1 MNLESG
7 RIVKYCPSSPLKIE
21 PKKIS
26 NAAPMLSTDVSVID
40 MSYICVIIDLYSRMV
55 VGYKIGKTNS
65 TQLVKSTF
73 QMAYKARQPDSSLVF
88 HTDRGGNYRS
98 KTMNDYMRSLHITH
112 SFSRAH
118 VPYDN
123 SVMESFFASLK
134 REELYRTKYR
144 SEADFQSAVD
154 KYIVFYNTKRP
165 HKKLQY
171 KTPEQKEEEYA
182 LKDAGL

>member
-1 MNLESG
+1 M
-7 RIVKYCPSSPLKIE
+7 
-21 PKKIS
+21 
-26 NAAPMLSTDVSVID
+26 
-40 MSYICVIIDLYSRMV
+40 
-55 VGYKIGKTNS
+55 
-65 TQLVKSTF
+65 KSTF
-73 QMAYKARQPDSSLVF
+73 QSAYKTRRPGSSLIF

-98 KTMNDYMRSLHITH
+98 KTMNDYIRSLNIAH

-123 SVMESFFASLK
+123 SVMVSFFSSKK

-144 SEADFQSAVD
+144 SESDFRNAVD

-182 LKDAGL
+182 LKNAGI

>member
-1 MNLESG
+1 MNSNLDTLNEAG
-7 RIVKYCPSSPLKIE
+7 LFVIPTELADRIDNLVHIPEWHTVHLLIQLLKI
-21 PKKIS
+21 
-26 NAAPMLSTDVSVID
+26 
-40 MSYICVIIDLYSRMV
+40 CLYL
-55 VGYKIGKTNS
+55 I
-65 TQLVKSTF
+65 
-73 QMAYKARQPDSSLVF
+73 AYKARKPDSSLIF

-144 SEADFQSAVD
+144 SEADFRSAVD
-154 KYIVFYNTKRP
+154 KYIIFYNTKRP
-165 HKKLQY
+165 HRKLQY